1 VLSRTDGGSSVRRAV
16 KQTCSKYTDAE
27 AEYASQWMRSLRS
40 WQANERRV

>member
-27 AEYASQWMRSLRS
+27 AEYASQWD
-40 WQANERRV
+40 AFAAVVAGE